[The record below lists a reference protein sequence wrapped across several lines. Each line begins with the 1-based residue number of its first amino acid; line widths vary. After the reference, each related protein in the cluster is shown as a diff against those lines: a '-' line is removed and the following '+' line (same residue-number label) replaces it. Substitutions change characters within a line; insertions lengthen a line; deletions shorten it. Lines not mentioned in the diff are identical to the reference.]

1 MENENKKTKCHNCIL
16 IVSLII
22 FVVCAILSMSVVM
35 ALCCGENTFLIQ
47 NVKLMEGASNSHNVN
62 TLYITSCVLFSIGI
76 ICCTILF
83 CVSLCIIARVV
94 KCYIEKA
101 AECENTKE
109 LFEYVKKDENE
120 NSGNSEHTRI
130 RDTSS
135 YIAHE
140 QSASDQPA
148 NNQSINE

>member
-47 NVKLMEGASNSHNVN
+47 NVKLMEGESNSHNVN

-76 ICCTILF
+76 ICCTISF

-140 QSASDQPA
+140 QSASDQSA

>member
-1 MENENKKTKCHNCIL
+1 MENENKKTKCHKCFP

-22 FVVCAILSMSVVM
+22 FVICAILSMSVAIM
-35 ALCCGENTFLIQ
+35 LCCGENTVLIQ
-47 NVKLMEGASNSHNVN
+47 YVKLMGEASNSHNVN

-76 ICCTILF
+76 ICCTIII
-83 CVSLCIIARVV
+83 CVFLCIIARVV

-130 RDTSS
+130 MGHAWLHRIRAICKRSTGK
-135 YIAHE
+135 
-140 QSASDQPA
+140 
-148 NNQSINE
+148 

>member
-1 MENENKKTKCHNCIL
+1 MENENKKTKCHNCTL

-76 ICCTILF
+76 ICCTIII
-83 CVSLCIIARVV
+83 CVLLCIIARVV

-130 RDTSS
+130 MGHAWIHRIRAICKRSTGK
-135 YIAHE
+135 
-140 QSASDQPA
+140 
-148 NNQSINE
+148 